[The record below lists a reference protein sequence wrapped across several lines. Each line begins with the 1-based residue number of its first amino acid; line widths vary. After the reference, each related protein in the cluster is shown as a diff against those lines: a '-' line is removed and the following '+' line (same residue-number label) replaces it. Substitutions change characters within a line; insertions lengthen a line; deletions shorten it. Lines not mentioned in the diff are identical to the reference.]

1 MIDAVRLFPDAAAIA
16 KSELAVSVICD
27 VRMAQRMGLELFPR
41 LSDCC
46 SHGLQIGLGG
56 PLGGNGCRF
65 ALEHQ
70 PGLYELQRRKSQIEQ
85 VIQFRGD
92 VGLPAHIAAGTAPDL
107 DQPLDLKGN
116 ESLPDGRTRDL
127 KCFCKQALVRQPVR
141 RRVFSRA
148 YAARQ
153 INRYLLV
160 ETTVCRRTD
169 HAGSM
174 SLNVYSELPLGPF
187 IEKRA
192 VLHIHIKRLE
202 RPYLRCSVGSKP
214 PDQGLALELERPQD
228 VATGQFGSR
237 YF

>member
-16 KSELAVSVICD
+16 KWNWPSASFAMFEWRNVWASNSSHD
-27 VRMAQRMGLELFPR
+27 FPIAAR
-41 LSDCC
+41 WPADRPRW
-46 SHGLQIGLGG
+46 

-174 SLNVYSELPLGPF
+174 SLNVYSESPLGPF